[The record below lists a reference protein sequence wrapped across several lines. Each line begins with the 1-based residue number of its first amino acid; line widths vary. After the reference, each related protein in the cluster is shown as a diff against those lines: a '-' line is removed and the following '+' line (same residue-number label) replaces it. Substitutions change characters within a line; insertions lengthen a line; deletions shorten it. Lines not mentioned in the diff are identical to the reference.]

1 MSVVNGQLV
10 QTKITAGSVGEF
22 GQSLRTFIPQFQ
34 VCPPRAAFDYAG
46 REAPEDSLNT
56 QTCPGAYPSSL
67 RIEVE
72 NSLRPFVSP
81 PYFNLPIGIGGTADT
96 MFGRQNTSRIG
107 AFGYAQPLD
116 IPIDN
121 LDQYQYAG
129 GKLVNTD
136 LGAAAY
142 SDIAKKYT
150 GGIIPTPTVSEGF
163 RYKKAAYKLPAYGSG
178 GL

>member
-56 QTCPGAYPSSL
+56 QTCPGAYPASL

-81 PYFNLPIGIGGTADT
+81 TYFNLPIGIGGTADT
-96 MFGRQNTSRIG
+96 MFGQQATSRIG
-107 AFGYAQPLD
+107 AFGYAQNMD
-116 IPIDN
+116 IPVYSGQKMLN
-121 LDQYQYAG
+121 S
-129 GKLVNTD
+129 D
-136 LGAAAY
+136 LGAASY
-142 SDIAKKYT
+142 SDMAKKFT
-150 GGIIPTPTVSEGF
+150 GGINTIPTAEAF
-163 RYKKAAYKLPAYGSG
+163 RFNRQRYINKPGAY
-178 GL
+178 